1 MGRQKQQ
8 WQVTTGLIYG
18 HIKKVYRHR
27 KVVRIT
33 PMMQRGTCKE
43 LHTALMGIGQSG
55 RLNTAFVERVNLT
68 IRQSVAGLTRRTWST
83 AQAPPQ
89 LLAHIQWWQAYY
101 HVIRPHVALRV
112 ALAQPL
118 ERGGKRIPQR
128 YRQRT
133 PAMAAGLTSRRW
145 TVQEV
150 LALPVPPAVVDTA

>member
-33 PMMQRGTCKE
+33 PVMQRGTFKE
-43 LHTALMGIGQSG
+43 LRTALMEIGLSG
-55 RLNTAFVERVNLT
+55 RLKTAFVERVNLT
-68 IRQSVAGLTRRTWST
+68 IRQRVAALARRTWST
-83 AQAPPQ
+83 AQATPQ

-101 HVIRPHVALRV
+101 HVIRPHAALRV

-118 ERGGKRIPQR
+118 ERGGKRVPQR
-128 YRQRT
+128 YHQRT

-150 LALPVPPAVVDTA
+150 LALPVPSACGAA